1 MDLSK
6 VPKEVLDRIP
16 LQPPPPG
23 VVSNFEHPVSR
34 AAEVQITT
42 YVFLPLMVIFVL
54 LRLYRGVLGTHPL
67 LLGTHPYQNGVI
79 EISLRKLILL

>member
-54 LRLYRGVLGTHPL
+54 LRLYTRLKITPKFGADDCKASIHPSV
-67 LLGTHPYQNGVI
+67 GA
-79 EISLRKLILL
+79 